1 MRQPKE
7 NMESKVVFHCDD
19 KEFGDY
25 SWKVLQFM
33 PPLKVGAELY
43 FTTDDEQVTTDAEQN
58 YVKCMKKRL
67 ARNNRKGL
75 PRNRDHKEKKS
86 NSRCKELLEKHDK
99 RKFEFKW
106 VYFENLSQY
115 LIPFGVVIGILLLA
129 FIIGTVWD
137 YFCKRKS
144 DRYNISGTPVIFFC
158 SIKCLNG
165 IQLHVIDSIYFKLIM
180 QLTGP
185 WKHENC

>member
-86 NSRCKELLEKHDK
+86 HSRCKELLEKHDK

-129 FIIGTVWD
+129 FIIGTV
-137 YFCKRKS
+137 
-144 DRYNISGTPVIFFC
+144 
-158 SIKCLNG
+158 
-165 IQLHVIDSIYFKLIM
+165 
-180 QLTGP
+180 
-185 WKHENC
+185 